1 VALLP
6 GQPSS
11 PFTFLAFSLA
21 LDFSF
26 AWMSEEASEFS
37 QGMDLLVG
45 RLAASRALAG
55 VWPSDHT
62 LW

>member
-1 VALLP
+1 
-6 GQPSS
+6 
-11 PFTFLAFSLA
+11 
-21 LDFSF
+21 
-26 AWMSEEASEFS
+26 MSEEASEFS

-55 VWPSDHT
+55 VWPSDHK